1 MLPFP
6 VKNYPFKILSE
17 QRLVV
22 LLSKL
27 KPLLNCPQDVI
38 LKRLE
43 SLELKLESENQ
54 EIKRGQSSITL
65 AIGEVTNKLGT
76 LDEKIG
82 TLDGQ
87 VSFLGKILLPPF
99 HKKMSLVRIWP
110 YLKFPI
116 YY

>member
-1 MLPFP
+1 M
-6 VKNYPFKILSE
+6 
-17 QRLVV
+17 
-22 LLSKL
+22 
-27 KPLLNCPQDVI
+27 I

-76 LDEKIG
+76 YDEKIG

-87 VSFLGKILLPPF
+87 MSSIGKILLPPF
-99 HKKMSLVRIWP
+99 HKKLSLVRIWP

-116 YY
+116 YFNCAALRVSIFCVKNWGGS